1 MPRTTTTSSTGSTL
15 VEGPRGCWYGLHALY
30 SKKKTPQSMGVD
42 VDSVTGGVA
51 GGVDVSDGGGVAGGV
66 DVSDGGSGRVSPG
79 GQLLGGGCGCSG
91 DCSWWWML
99 PS

>member
-1 MPRTTTTSSTGSTL
+1 
-15 VEGPRGCWYGLHALY
+15 
-30 SKKKTPQSMGVD
+30 MGVD

-79 GQLLGGGCGCSG
+79 GSCSGVGAGVVGTAPGGGCCHRRDHLGEN
-91 DCSWWWML
+91 
-99 PS
+99 P